1 MSNVPNSMGKTA
13 EVIRLLRLELG
24 NYSIETIK
32 SAIAQSSL
40 NAEQI
45 KAILSAKGLTA
56 AEIEEVIATNSLS
69 ASQAGATT
77 STLGLGTAF
86 KGLGV
91 KIKST
96 TKAMWTWLT
105 TNPIGWATM
114 AVTAIGGVIF
124 GMSKLSEAE
133 KKASEKADE
142 MYEKSN
148 TLVRQNKEEIESL
161 DALISK
167 YKELKEKE
175 SLDIEGR
182 NEIKGIQNDIADL
195 VGAQAKNL
203 DLVNGKLDDQ
213 IKKLDEITEKEAK
226 RAYQQAQANYYNA
239 KDAADKAAP
248 ADEKVF
254 FTDYDYAGKIETEAR
269 KALEEAGFGYYNSNG
284 KLTSPVYGGGFGLDG
299 IMGSRMVV
307 KAAGGTAQ
315 EKYDYLQKM
324 ISTLEQ
330 YGQRNTE
337 IYKGLIQQAG
347 EYEKYIDQQQSSIES
362 LMDSWMITSQYS
374 NKNLSQITVDSM
386 DTFEQYR
393 QTMISEAKKDGSIGE
408 AIADGVLSS
417 EDIEKAVN
425 DFMAVT
431 GEFSEWYVKW
441 QESILGTASSF
452 SSFDISTYKEKID
465 EAQSSISTLRSALV

>member
-124 GMSKLSEAE
+124 GLSKLSEAE

-142 MYEKSN
+142 LYEKSN

-175 SLDIEGR
+175 SLDIEDR

-213 IKKLDEITEKEAK
+213 IKKIG
-226 RAYQQAQANYYNA
+226 RAH
-239 KDAADKAAP
+239 
-248 ADEKVF
+248 V
-254 FTDYDYAGKIETEAR
+254 
-269 KALEEAGFGYYNSNG
+269 
-284 KLTSPVYGGGFGLDG
+284 
-299 IMGSRMVV
+299 
-307 KAAGGTAQ
+307 
-315 EKYDYLQKM
+315 
-324 ISTLEQ
+324 
-330 YGQRNTE
+330 
-337 IYKGLIQQAG
+337 
-347 EYEKYIDQQQSSIES
+347 
-362 LMDSWMITSQYS
+362 
-374 NKNLSQITVDSM
+374 
-386 DTFEQYR
+386 
-393 QTMISEAKKDGSIGE
+393 
-408 AIADGVLSS
+408 
-417 EDIEKAVN
+417 
-425 DFMAVT
+425 
-431 GEFSEWYVKW
+431 
-441 QESILGTASSF
+441 
-452 SSFDISTYKEKID
+452 
-465 EAQSSISTLRSALV
+465 